1 MIYADNVYKYKIEK
15 GQDTIFL
22 PKLSRFDKFLC
33 KIKRYKVFK
42 LPENP
47 ELKVEKS
54 FSEYKKL
61 TEEEALEK
69 LNHQE
74 SITKEEARDIL
85 FSLCDAVKERAENLP
100 EHVVSSWEYYKGEF
114 NGMDVGIRLLSK
126 LK

>member
-1 MIYADNVYKYKIEK
+1 MIHADNVYKYKAEK
-15 GQDTIFL
+15 RLDTILL
-22 PKLSRFDKFLC
+22 PELRRFDKFLW
-33 KIKRYKVFK
+33 KIKGYKVSK
-42 LPENP
+42 LPGNT
-47 ELKVEKS
+47 ELKAEKG

-100 EHVVSSWEYYKGEF
+100 ERVVSSWDYYKGEF
-114 NGMDVGIRLLSK
+114 NGMDVAIRLLSK